1 METARPFPKIAAVI
15 SGGAAEANNRI
26 RAGEKLVAVQGQ
38 SVSGCSLDTIKEM
51 ISGPRGT
58 KVALIILGENGHYE
72 CTLERGGGISSIPGT
87 PILSA
92 IQETEADEAAAF
104 DTSSPEEDLAR
115 SCTDIRR
122 DLREAIEKAM
132 AEGYHSA
139 FDTDSA
145 AGSRSACSVSPMMPQ
160 GLDGDGE
167 ARCEEDCESA
177 STASSEEPAL
187 VSEERPKRLGA
198 MSMRAGAGLYSL
210 AVGRVRTESSLGW
223 MAAVAVAVV
232 AASVI
237 RKRG

>member
-1 METARPFPKIAAVI
+1 VCKPDI
-15 SGGAAEANNRI
+15 
-26 RAGEKLVAVQGQ
+26 
-38 SVSGCSLDTIKEM
+38 
-51 ISGPRGT
+51 
-58 KVALIILGENGHYE
+58 
-72 CTLERGGGISSIPGT
+72 GICLH
-87 PILSA
+87 LSTQA

-223 MAAVAVAVV
+223 MAAVSPAHAHANPCACGPCTQATRPSHSRKDRVERWVGRRALAVGPCFRRLVLTCVRARIPW
-232 AASVI
+232 AMRPPPPAPI
-237 RKRG
+237 I